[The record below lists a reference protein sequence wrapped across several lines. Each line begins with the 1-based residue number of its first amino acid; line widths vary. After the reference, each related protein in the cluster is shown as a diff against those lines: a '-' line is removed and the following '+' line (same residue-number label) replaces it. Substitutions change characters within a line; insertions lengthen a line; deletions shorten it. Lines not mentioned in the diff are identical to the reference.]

1 MDNKIGTYRTI
12 DTHGKSQIEL
22 ILQVYDGA
30 IAAYT
35 SAKTAYEA
43 GEMERGYELLE
54 KAKKFITHLYTTLNS
69 EKGGEI
75 ANNLEKIYSFIL
87 NETNVLEATKES
99 AKFDDIIII
108 LSNLRDGWSELRKM
122 QIGEASAEE
131 KKKEAKPLDSL
142 SITA

>member
-30 IAAYT
+30 IAAYN
-35 SAKTAYEA
+35 SAKSSYESDD
-43 GEMERGYELLE
+43 MEQGYQQLE
-54 KAKKFITHLYTTLNS
+54 KAKKFVTHLYTTLDA

-75 ANNLEKIYSFIL
+75 AVNLQKIYSFVL

-108 LSNLRDGWSELRKM
+108 LSNLRDGWSQLRNM
-122 QIGEASAEE
+122 E
-131 KKKEAKPLDSL
+131 KQQAKDAVSKTENSTVASL
-142 SITA
+142 SVTA